1 MTMSQKTDFL
11 SGEGDKWF
19 NRNKETLKSSKFEDV
34 VFLERYLIN
43 QSIRNFL
50 EIGCSN
56 GYKTIQLA
64 KILKSSAYGIDPSEV
79 AISNAKSSSE
89 QILKSNPFSQAI
101 TFEVGTADELN
112 FTDSKFDFIYF
123 GFCLYLV
130 DRELINKVVSE
141 ADRCLKPGSGLE
153 EGGFLAILDFDP
165 SKPYFNDY
173 KHKAGLKSY
182 KEDYARYFIEKEY
195 RIIAKE
201 CYEKNVVGLS
211 INKDER
217 IAITLLQKR

>member
-1 MTMSQKTDFL
+1 MSQKLEFL

-19 NRNKETLKSSKFEDV
+19 NRNKATLKNSKFKDV
-34 VFLERYLIN
+34 VFLKRYLKN

-79 AISNAKSSSE
+79 AISEAKSNSE
-89 QILKSNPFSQAI
+89 KISKSNLVSQTI
-101 TFEVGTADELN
+101 NFKVGTADELC
-112 FTDSKFDFIYF
+112 FPDSKFDFIFF

-141 ADRCLKPGSGLE
+141 ADRCLKSGNGIQ

-165 SKPYFNDY
+165 GKPYFNDF

-182 KEDYARYFIEKEY
+182 KEDYARYFIEKKY

-201 CYEKNVVGLS
+201 SYEKDFVGFS
-211 INKDER
+211 KNRDER

>member
-1 MTMSQKTDFL
+1 MSQKAEFL

-19 NRNKETLKSSKFEDV
+19 NRNKETLKSSKFKDV
-34 VFLERYLIN
+34 VFLEKYLIN

-79 AISNAKSSSE
+79 AISEAKSSSE
-89 QILKSNPFSQAI
+89 QIFKSNQVSQAI
-101 TFEVGTADELN
+101 NFEVGTADELR
-112 FTDSKFDFIYF
+112 FTDSKFDFIFF

-141 ADRCLKPGSGLE
+141 ADRCLKSGNGLE

-182 KEDYARYFIEKEY
+182 KEDYSRYFIEKGY

-201 CYEKNVVGLS
+201 NYEKDVVGFS
-211 INKDER
+211 INRDER